1 MPASLTTRKDAGF
14 SLTEV
19 LVALVLYGVV
29 ISALMGYH
37 RGLTLSFQSL
47 WQYRELWRIAA
58 QQVESQA
65 LPPPLGWT
73 VTRGQTSTA
82 GCVSISVIVTSPA
95 GRRGELSRLQCR

>member
-1 MPASLTTRKDAGF
+1 MPASLSVRARNGF

-29 ISALMGYH
+29 VTSLMGYH
-37 RGLTLSFQSL
+37 RGLSLSFHSL

-58 QQVESQA
+58 QQVEPLAPS
-65 LPPPLGWT
+65 PPSGWT
-73 VTRGQTSTA
+73 VTRRQTSEA

-95 GRRGELSRLQCR
+95 GRRGELSRLQCP

>member
-1 MPASLTTRKDAGF
+1 MSAALSPRVRKGF

-29 ISALMGYH
+29 TTSLMGYH
-37 RGLTLSFQSL
+37 RGLSLSFHSL

-58 QQVESQA
+58 QQVEPSA
-65 LPPPLGWT
+65 LPPPSGWT
-73 VTRGQTSTA
+73 VTRGQTSVA

-95 GRRGELSRLQCR
+95 GRRGELSRLQCP